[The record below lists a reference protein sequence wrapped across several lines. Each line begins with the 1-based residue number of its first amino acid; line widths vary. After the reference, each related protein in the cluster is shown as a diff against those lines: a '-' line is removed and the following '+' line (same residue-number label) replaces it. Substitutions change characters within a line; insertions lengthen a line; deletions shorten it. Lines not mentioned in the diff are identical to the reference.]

1 MIHEEGGWPRDI
13 DASEPEQKLRYMC
26 APRDDGGLARA
37 SGAAANAAGCCAG
50 RATADS
56 PFFFS
61 PVAPAQQKGREG
73 RGLREVHAST
83 GRRDRAL
90 DAAELRDRE
99 SLRRVVTLR
108 SVAIPIATC
117 LIHPARAQ
125 DIYED
130 YFALSQSDHS
140 MEAPSYKSTNV
151 FKDPSP
157 FKRCATSVRMH
168 SPARSAEVIRAVFD
182 GRVGGAHCTTIRG
195 D

>member
-26 APRDDGGLARA
+26 APRADGGLARA

-125 DIYED
+125 G
-130 YFALSQSDHS
+130 L
-140 MEAPSYKSTNV
+140 
-151 FKDPSP
+151 
-157 FKRCATSVRMH
+157 
-168 SPARSAEVIRAVFD
+168 PARRQRQAVDLRAPVHQPEP
-182 GRVGGAHCTTIRG
+182 RPWRRRRRQLPAAR
-195 D
+195 